1 MHHGTK
7 SGLSR
12 LRRPVAMLGAASV
25 ALVVGGTALLV
36 PTVTVANVPSGCVK
50 RCDRSYARAL
60 AFCARAGTLTGE
72 TPTTDGEVNACAQL
86 AVEAHDDC
94 LAACGVVV
102 DPY

>member
-7 SGLSR
+7 SGLAR

-50 RCDRSYARAL
+50 RCDRSFARSL
-60 AFCARAGTLTGE
+60 AFCARAETLTGE
-72 TPTTDGEVNACAQL
+72 TTDGDVNPCEQL
-86 AVEAHDDC
+86 AVEAHDDA

-102 DPY
+102 GPY